1 MINYLQVENLTKSY
15 GDLVLF
21 DNISFTIGEGQRIA
35 LIGRNGS
42 GKTTLLNILA
52 GKDTADSGT
61 ITPRL
66 RPESENSSVTQATP
80 SPIRASE
87 MSRLCEPSSISGWIW
102 TPCS

>member
-1 MINYLQVENLTKSY
+1 MRLVSVMNYMKRLAAEVGVTPCKVHMVTARGGISKS
-15 GDLVLF
+15 VF
-21 DNISFTIGEGQRIA
+21 
-35 LIGRNGS
+35 
-42 GKTTLLNILA
+42 
-52 GKDTADSGT
+52 SGT

-102 TPCS
+102 TPWS